1 MSASNSIKATPIYF
15 SGLNG
20 IRAIAAIAVVISH
33 TTLALKEFNLNP
45 FIFGTL
51 EDGKPSGISLSGYGV
66 SIFFVLS
73 GFLITYLLQAE
84 KLVQPID
91 IKKFYLRR
99 ILRIWPLYYLYLAIV
114 IIVLLVT
121 GFKIQNNLLMLYVF
135 YSSNVPLI
143 LGVGLPLLGHYWSL
157 GVEEQFYLFWPWFNQ
172 KVNKFIEPTIIACI
186 AVIMTAKI
194 LLHFLYPGSIIETAI
209 HISRFHCM
217 MMGALGAL
225 LYKRNH
231 RLFLKIADNKI
242 SQAICWMVIVLL
254 AVNRF
259 HLASIIDNEIVAVVG
274 LVLIIGQ
281 INTKNRIVNLEK
293 NVFDYLGKI
302 SYGIYVIHP
311 LIIFFLS
318 KLLADTTMHT
328 TLKYGIVYSTV
339 LAATIITAHFS
350 YYYFE
355 RYFMNLKKKFVV
367 IESASEKSAGAAVMA
382 TA

>member
-1 MSASNSIKATPIYF
+1 
-15 SGLNG
+15 
-20 IRAIAAIAVVISH
+20 
-33 TTLALKEFNLNP
+33 
-45 FIFGTL
+45 
-51 EDGKPSGISLSGYGV
+51 
-66 SIFFVLS
+66 
-73 GFLITYLLQAE
+73 
-84 KLVQPID
+84 
-91 IKKFYLRR
+91 
-99 ILRIWPLYYLYLAIV
+99 
-114 IIVLLVT
+114 
-121 GFKIQNNLLMLYVF
+121 
-135 YSSNVPLI
+135 
-143 LGVGLPLLGHYWSL
+143 
-157 GVEEQFYLFWPWFNQ
+157 
-172 KVNKFIEPTIIACI
+172 
-186 AVIMTAKI
+186 
-194 LLHFLYPGSIIETAI
+194 
-209 HISRFHCM
+209 

-231 RLFLKIADNKI
+231 RLFLQIADNKI

-254 AVNRF
+254 AINKF

-281 INTKNRIVNLEK
+281 INTKNRIVNLEL

-328 TLKYGIVYSTV
+328 TLKYGIVYSSV